1 MKIQRQTVDDQP
13 LCHLILQA
21 PVNVIRVRGWM
32 KYQHDGPGQRH
43 PDEEG
48 EQTSVE
54 LWNSIIAPKAFVG
67 FSTVH
72 TRALSVRR
80 FSDWLEPHQ

>member
-1 MKIQRQTVDDQP
+1 
-13 LCHLILQA
+13 
-21 PVNVIRVRGWM
+21 M

-54 LWNSIIAPKAFVG
+54 LWNRHHRSLAFVG
-67 FSTVH
+67 FSTGAYPGAECQ
-72 TRALSVRR
+72 ALL
-80 FSDWLEPHQ
+80 DWLDPQQLRAVGLRSGHEPLNGAGTVLARRRSDRR